1 MLVHN
6 QMDFLD
12 LFGLSEPLRLAGE
25 GGAEQNEGAS
35 RAFITK
41 RGTILD
47 ALALCSK
54 IG

>member
-1 MLVHN
+1 MLVHT

-25 GGAEQNEGAS
+25 GGAKQNEGAS
-35 RAFITK
+35 RTFITK

-47 ALALCSK
+47 ALALRSK